1 MRPLNDGSR
10 LVLMPGLDGSGELFA
25 PLLPLIDRHFE
36 IIVVRYPD
44 LDSFEDYVNH
54 ARACLPDGG
63 PVALLA
69 ESFSS
74 PVAIALMAEDRSRIR
89 GAVLSAGFACSP
101 RPLLSRAARYLP
113 SGLVSCRP
121 LYRLCLDLC
130 ALGGGEYPEARAL
143 SLSLMPHFDPAA
155 MKHRA
160 VLLQRLDVTGLLPEI
175 SLPVL
180 CLRAGRDRVVPGKHA
195 DILLR
200 GLRNARCIDIDGPH
214 LLLQARP
221 RECAAQI
228 IRHLAV

>member
-1 MRPLNDGSR
+1 LNEAKR

-25 PLLPLIDRHFE
+25 PLLPLIDRHFD

-44 LDSFEDYVNH
+44 LCSFDDYVNH

-74 PVAIALMAEDRSRIR
+74 PVALTLMAEDRSRIG
-89 GAVLSAGFACSP
+89 GAVLSAGFACSL
-101 RPLLSRAARYLP
+101 R
-113 SGLVSCRP
+113 
-121 LYRLCLDLC
+121 
-130 ALGGGEYPEARAL
+130 
-143 SLSLMPHFDPAA
+143 LMPSLDPAA

-160 VLLQRLDVTGLLPEI
+160 VLLQRIDVTPLLAEI
-175 SLPVL
+175 KSPVL
-180 CLRAGRDRVVPGKHA
+180 CLRAGRDRVVPAKHA

-200 GLRNARCIDIDGPH
+200 GLRDARCVDIDGPH

-228 IRHLAV
+228 IRQLAV

>member
-1 MRPLNDGSR
+1 LNDVKR
-10 LVLMPGLDGSGELFA
+10 LVLMPGLDGSGALFA
-25 PLLPLIDRHFE
+25 PLLPLIDRHFD

-44 LDSFEDYVNH
+44 LDSFDDYVNH

-74 PVAIALMAEDRSRIR
+74 PVALTLMAEDRSRIR

-113 SGLVSCRP
+113 PGLMTCMP
-121 LYRLCLDLC
+121 LYRLCLDLFG
-130 ALGGGEYPEARAL
+130 LGGGDYPEARAL
-143 SLSLMPHFDPAA
+143 SLRLMPRLDPAA

-160 VLLQRLDVTGLLPEI
+160 VLLQRIDVTPLLPKI
-175 SLPVL
+175 QSPVL
-180 CLRAGRDRVVPGKHA
+180 CLRAGRDRVVPAKHA

-200 GLRNARCIDIDGPH
+200 GLRNAHRVDIDGPH

-228 IRHLAV
+228 IRQLAV